1 MILGSGGHI
10 WLNGLFNDNRDNR
23 TMILAIIAFALL
35 AAYLVVT
42 ARKFGL
48 PEMVSDTYYQLGRRW
63 GWVFTAVMVTVA
75 WLMMVAILDTGRGVQ
90 CLAFLGCGG
99 LMFVGVAPNYCDRD
113 TYPVHKGGA
122 MIAALGCVG
131 WCMSV
136 SWWPTLLLA
145 SMLAAYVT
153 VCEAYRILDAVWYMS
168 RGKTYFH
175 PLYWAELAGFAD
187 VFLTYFLWA

>member
-10 WLNGLFNDNRDNR
+10 WLIGLFNDNRDNK
-23 TMILAIIAFALL
+23 TMTLAIIAFALL
-35 AAYLVVT
+35 AVYLVAT

-131 WCMSV
+131 WSMSV

-175 PLYWAELAGFAD
+175 PLYWAELAAFAD
-187 VFLTYFLWA
+187 VFLTYALFE

>member
-1 MILGSGGHI
+1 MGIFGSMGSLTTIGTME
-10 WLNGLFNDNRDNR
+10 

-35 AAYLVVT
+35 AVYLTVT

-75 WLMMVAILDTGRGVQ
+75 WLMMVAILDTGKGVQ

-145 SMLAAYVT
+145 SLLAAYVT
-153 VCEAYRILDAVWYMS
+153 VCEACRIFDAVWYMS
-168 RGKTYFH
+168 RGKTCFH

>member
-35 AAYLVVT
+35 AVYLTVT

-63 GWVFTAVMVTVA
+63 GWLFTAVMVTVA
-75 WLMMVAILDTGRGVQ
+75 WLMMVAILGTGRGVQ

-122 MIAALGCVG
+122 MIADLGCVG

-145 SMLAAYVT
+145 SLLAAYVT
-153 VCEAYRILDAVWYMS
+153 VCEACRIFDAVWYMS

-175 PLYWAELAGFAD
+175 RLYWAEVAGFVD
-187 VFLTYFLWA
+187 VWLTLWTK

>member
-1 MILGSGGHI
+1 MILGSGGLI
-10 WLNGLFNDNRDNR
+10 WLIGLFNDNRDNR
-23 TMILAIIAFALL
+23 TMILALIAFALL

-42 ARKFGL
+42 AREFGL

-187 VFLTYFLWA
+187 VFLTYALFE

>member
-10 WLNGLFNDNRDNR
+10 WLIGLFNDNRDNR

-35 AAYLVVT
+35 AVYLTVT

-187 VFLTYFLWA
+187 VFLTYALFE

>member
-1 MILGSGGHI
+1 MILGSGGLI
-10 WLNGLFNDNRDNR
+10 WLIGLFNDNRDNR
-23 TMILAIIAFALL
+23 TMILALIAFALL

-42 ARKFGL
+42 AREFGL

-75 WLMMVAILDTGRGVQ
+75 WLMIVAILDTGKGVQ

-145 SMLAAYVT
+145 SLLAAYVT
-153 VCEAYRILDAVWYMS
+153 VCEACRIFDAVWYMS
-168 RGKTYFH
+168 RGKTCFH

-187 VFLTYFLWA
+187 VFLTYALFE

>member
-1 MILGSGGHI
+1 MILGSLTTIG
-10 WLNGLFNDNRDNR
+10 

-35 AAYLVVT
+35 AVYLTVT

-48 PEMVSDTYYQLGRRW
+48 PEMVSDTYYQLGKRW
-63 GWVFTAVMVTVA
+63 GLVFTAVMVTVA
-75 WLMMVAILDTGRGVQ
+75 WLMMVAILDTGKGVQ

-187 VFLTYFLWA
+187 VFLTYALFE

>member
-10 WLNGLFNDNRDNR
+10 WLIGLFNDNRDNK
-23 TMILAIIAFALL
+23 TMILAIIAFAVL
-35 AAYLVVT
+35 AVYLTVT

-153 VCEAYRILDAVWYMS
+153 VCEAYRIFDAVWYMS

-175 PLYWAELAGFAD
+175 PLYWAEVAGFVD
-187 VFLTYFLWA
+187 VFLTYALFE